1 MKILQALLL
10 FVLTLSSEATFAA
23 DNPDTDAAPATRQP
37 AADSDARADEGSAEP
52 SESADIDAA
61 LAEEIRAA
69 EAAQAS
75 AAPGSSDETFV
86 PSVQISEDL
95 SVSFPVDI

>member
-1 MKILQALLL
+1 MKPLHALLL
-10 FVLTLSSEATFAA
+10 LLTLALAGAGIRAAEDAEPAAETATTE
-23 DNPDTDAAPATRQP
+23 DDAAEAATTE
-37 AADSDARADEGSAEP
+37 DGEP
-52 SESADIDAA
+52 VDIDAA

-69 EAAQAS
+69 EAAQA
-75 AAPGSSDETFV
+75 AAPPGSSDETFV